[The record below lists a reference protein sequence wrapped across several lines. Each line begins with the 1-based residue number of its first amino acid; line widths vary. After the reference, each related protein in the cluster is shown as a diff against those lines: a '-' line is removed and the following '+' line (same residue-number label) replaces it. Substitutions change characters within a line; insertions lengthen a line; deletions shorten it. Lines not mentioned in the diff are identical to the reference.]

1 MSFLP
6 NIKACIIAGFFIL
19 ASPTEANEL
28 SRRQAELKQI
38 QQEISKQHNAVSKTT
53 KQRQQLQALL
63 KQDELAI
70 AAIARKA
77 AKTRGQLA
85 DTQKQLEQ
93 LNSQFVELNAAQDKQ
108 QKTLAKQLSGAYLAG
123 NHDYSKM
130 LLNQQQPATIERMLA
145 YYQYLNNARISAI
158 ETLKQTVADLQRV
171 QQQQL
176 AHQDQLNQLILTQQ
190 QQQEQLANEQIQRQ
204 QTLTQLQ
211 RTLNSQGAQLEQLQL
226 EEGSIKH
233 LMQQATKV
241 MDAHPNMEGLAKSR
255 GKLAW
260 PVNGKVQASFGS
272 QRSGRV
278 NWKGVLLKAP
288 EGRVVEAIAS
298 GKVIYADWLKG
309 FGMVLVVDHG
319 QGYMSLYGYAQAL
332 LKNVGDSVAKGER
345 VALVGQSGGQT
356 EPGLY
361 FEIRHKG
368 QAIDPANYCR
378 RK

>member
-6 NIKACIIAGFFIL
+6 QLKACLIAGFLIL
-19 ASPTEANEL
+19 SLPADASEL

-38 QQEISKQHNAVSKTT
+38 QQEINKQHNAVSKIS
-53 KQRQQLQALL
+53 KQREKLQSLL
-63 KQDELAI
+63 KQDEQAI
-70 AAIARKA
+70 ATIARKA
-77 AKTRGQLA
+77 NLTKQQLQ
-85 DTQKQLEQ
+85 TTKNQLEQ
-93 LNSQFVELNAAQDKQ
+93 LSSEFEQLNADQQKQ
-108 QKTLAKQLSGAYLAG
+108 QQTLSKQLSAAYLAG

-145 YYQYLNNARISAI
+145 YYQYLNKARIKAI
-158 ETLKQTVADLQRV
+158 ESLKNTQTQLEQVKA
-171 QQQQL
+171 QQL
-176 AHQDQLNQLILTQQ
+176 SRQDELNKLILTQR
-190 QQQEQLANEQIQRQ
+190 QQQEQLADEQTQRKQTLSQLQ
-204 QTLTQLQ
+204 QTLNT
-211 RTLNSQGAQLEQLQL
+211 QGAQLEQLQL

-233 LMQQATKV
+233 LLKQAAEASKANPS
-241 MDAHPNMEGLAKSR
+241 MSGLAKQK

-260 PVNGKVQASFGS
+260 PVSGRVQASFGS
-272 QRSGRV
+272 QRSGNV
-278 NWKGVLLKAP
+278 SWKGVLLKAP
-288 EGRVVEAIAS
+288 EGRTVKAIAS

-332 LKNVGDSVAKGER
+332 LKNPGDTVAKGDN

-368 QAIDPANYCR
+368 QAVNPATYCR
-378 RK
+378 N